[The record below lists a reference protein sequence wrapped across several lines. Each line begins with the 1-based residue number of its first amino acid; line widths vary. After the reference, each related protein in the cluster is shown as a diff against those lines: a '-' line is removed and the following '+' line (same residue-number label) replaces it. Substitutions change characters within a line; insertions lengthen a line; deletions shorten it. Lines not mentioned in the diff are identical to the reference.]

1 MFAFQIP
8 PSIYYVP
15 NFITELE
22 ESSIISRV
30 NSVPRPKWTQ
40 LMNRRLQNWGGIP
53 HPKGMIAEE
62 IPPWL
67 QNYLNRIKNLQLM
80 NGKVPNHV
88 LVNEYCPGQGIMP
101 HVDGD
106 LFYPTITTITCG
118 SHTVLNFREN
128 VATDDIDEMKVPSTF
143 SLLVE
148 RKSLLV
154 VQKDMYENFLHSIDD
169 IRTDSISNDIANLSF
184 CSRVYSPGDI
194 IERQTRISLTIR
206 HVPKTSKIKIKI

>member
-1 MFAFQIP
+1 
-8 PSIYYVP
+8 
-15 NFITELE
+15 
-22 ESSIISRV
+22 
-30 NSVPRPKWTQ
+30 
-40 LMNRRLQNWGGIP
+40 MNRRLQNWGGIP

-67 QNYLNRIKNLQLM
+67 QNYLDRINSLRLM
-80 NGKVPNHV
+80 NGKLPNHV

-128 VATDDIDEMKVPSTF
+128 VSTNDIDEIKVPSTF

-148 RKSLLV
+148 RRSLLI
-154 VQKDMYENFLHSIDD
+154 VQKDMYENFLHFIDD
-169 IRTDSISNDIANLSF
+169 ICTDSVSSDMANLNF
-184 CSRVYSPGDI
+184 CSSVYASGDF

>member
-1 MFAFQIP
+1 
-8 PSIYYVP
+8 
-15 NFITELE
+15 
-22 ESSIISRV
+22 
-30 NSVPRPKWTQ
+30 
-40 LMNRRLQNWGGIP
+40 MNRRLQNWGGIP

-67 QNYLNRIKNLQLM
+67 QNYLNRIDNLQLM

-88 LVNEYCPGQGIMP
+88 LVNEYSPGQGIMP

-128 VATDDIDEMKVPSTF
+128 VDMDNMDEMKAPSTF

-148 RKSLLV
+148 RRSLLV
-154 VQKDMYENFLHSIDD
+154 VQKDMYENFLHSIDEAYA
-169 IRTDSISNDIANLSF
+169 DSVTSDIANLNF
-184 CSRVYSPGDI
+184 CSRVYVPGDV